1 MAVSQSYGWVY
12 ADLAGDK
19 NDGGY
24 GICLIKE
31 TAADDA
37 NAQYALENA
46 MKCSHLY
53 QASELYMASTFDT
66 NVDIKGIRFDGKSFA
81 DAE

>member
-1 MAVSQSYGWVY
+1 
-12 ADLAGDK
+12 
-19 NDGGY
+19 
-24 GICLIKE
+24 
-31 TAADDA
+31 
-37 NAQYALENA
+37 

-66 NVDIKGIRFDGKSFA
+66 NVDVKGIRFDGKSFA